1 MQKAGDRYFSYGEC
15 TYYALPFSIKPTEG
29 EHDYRLCDSCQET
42 HKEIVRQLKK
52 RVKKFPNCCETHKR
66 LLSLKEFNR
75 SDFRD
80 AAEQCADSLH
90 INTLLIDNQVQYGK
104 LSSLN
109 ILIRRLKALDVS
121 QMDLENLFY
130 WVVMFLLL
138 GSW

>member
-1 MQKAGDRYFSYGEC
+1 MKSIEAIYLKEQHMKKAGDRYFSYGEC

-80 AAEQCADSLH
+80 AAEQCADKVLFTYQH
-90 INTLLIDNQVQYGK
+90 IINRQSSAVWKVELSQYIDK
-104 LSSLN
+104 C
-109 ILIRRLKALDVS
+109 D
-121 QMDLENLFY
+121 
-130 WVVMFLLL
+130 
-138 GSW
+138 